1 MDFEIPDEI
10 VQLLKVVKKFREKEL
25 MPLEH
30 HFLTQGR
37 FTVEERNALDVK
49 ARAASLWALEA
60 PIEFGGQGLGQLGM
74 CLVLAELW
82 KHPAMYATGGNP
94 EPILYK
100 CNEDQMERYL
110 FPVIRGERKSCYAF
124 TETNAGSDM
133 GGIQTTAVKD
143 GDCFIINGSKM
154 YISKVDFADFVIVFV
169 RTDKGFGG
177 RGISVFL
184 VDMGTPGFEISR
196 EISTMGDDW
205 NPYELIF
212 TDCRVSNK
220 QLIGELGDGWKLAA
234 EQLNHG
240 RLKIAA
246 YQLGIAERCIEI
258 ATEWSKQRETWGKK
272 IGSRQAIQFMLADS
286 LVELEAA
293 KLLVYHAAWKSDTGR
308 NHQTDD
314 FIAKLYATEMSQRVT
329 DRCLQILGGIGYT
342 SETPVQSFYR
352 QSRLWRIGHGTS
364 EIHRWM
370 IARSMLGSDLRD

>member
-1 MDFEIPDEI
+1 M
-10 VQLLKVVKKFREKEL
+10 K
-25 MPLEH
+25 
-30 HFLTQGR
+30 
-37 FTVEERNALDVK
+37 
-49 ARAASLWALEA
+49 
-60 PIEFGGQGLGQLGM
+60 GQGLGQLGM

-133 GGIQTTAVKD
+133 GGIQTTVVKD

-220 QLIGELGDGWKLAA
+220 QLIGELGYGWNLAA